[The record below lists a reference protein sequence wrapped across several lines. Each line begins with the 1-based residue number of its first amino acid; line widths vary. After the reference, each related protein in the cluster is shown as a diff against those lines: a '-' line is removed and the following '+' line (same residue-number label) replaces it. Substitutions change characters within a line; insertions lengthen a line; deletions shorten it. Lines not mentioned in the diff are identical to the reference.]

1 MTTSPTRLLNASAFA
16 VIVAAGILAFSAPS
30 SFSQQQVSRLVA
42 PINERVMVTLNGNV
56 RPDVAHA
63 PDLGP
68 VEDGKPMRLMLL
80 LEPTAAQK
88 ADLENLLAN
97 QQNPDAAEYHKWLTP
112 TEFGARFGASHEDIA
127 KVTSWLQS
135 HGFQVHGSANNA
147 RMIDFSANAGQ
158 VREAFHTQLH
168 YVNVEGGKYSAL
180 LQDPQIPA
188 ALAPVVA
195 GIHGL
200 NQIPLRPSH
209 TAARPAS
216 WNKETHKWQI
226 ANPATAKKALPAV
239 DLSNGDLDV
248 APQDLYTIYNVN
260 PVFAGGNLAETAT
273 VAVIEESDMEY
284 GTVDPSTGAASG
296 GDVAAFRSLFGVPG
310 TLNMFVLNGFGADT
324 CSDPGID
331 PSGTGEDF
339 EASLDAEWANA
350 TAPSANLIFMS
361 CSPADDGVGYSLF
374 ALIDNNLSDVM
385 SMSYVSSELG
395 FSSSNYAY
403 LDSLY
408 EEAAAQG
415 QTIVIAAGDA
425 GSDVEDQDT
434 VGTATA
440 GINVSALSA
449 SPLVT
454 SAGGTD
460 FQDAYDYFLGGAP
473 QSYYWS
479 STNSPSNGSALGYV
493 PEMAWNN
500 SCASSILSEDAGLY
514 FLGEP
519 FTGAEFC
526 DFAGA
531 YGLYEFVEAAVVGG
545 SGGISTNYAVPT
557 WQTGL
562 SGYSNAKRS
571 QPDISGFAA
580 NGFWGHA
587 LVACDSNPNLDGG
600 GGDCVNGV
608 LEAGGTSFVAPYT
621 AGVFGLLDTAAGA
634 RQGNLNP
641 ALYALAKTQFNSSA
655 TKTACYANGQATNVG
670 ITTNLPAPTCI
681 FNDVTTGNNDVPC
694 SALALDCY
702 IDSGAPDGMLSLN
715 GTKSLSVAYN
725 SKPGFDQVTGLGSL
739 NVANLITGMSG
750 VSLTMQTLTF
760 SPKGGIFTGPLTVG
774 ITDSVWGATIYYT
787 TDGTAPTTGSA
798 IFNSASPIS
807 VTQDTTIR
815 ALGVARGYMNMM
827 STADYKLQVAE
838 PTFSLAAGTFDA
850 PQSVT
855 ISDSSGGGCSGGGT
869 CGLSVA
875 RPELVPAITIWYTT
889 DGTPPVPGAGTAV
902 PYSGTAIAINQTT
915 TLKAVAALA
924 NWTTSKVA
932 SANYKLEV
940 PTPTFS
946 EKSGTYTSTQ
956 SVSISDTNA
965 GATIWYTT
973 DNSTPIVGIS
983 SWIASG
989 GSISITQTT
998 TLKVIAAIT
1007 GWTNSYMATAM
1018 YTLKVPTPTINP
1030 VAGTYHAPQ
1039 SVSLSDSFG
1048 GGGGGGCG
1056 GSGSCGE
1063 VISRPETEAP
1073 TITIWYTTD
1082 GTPPIP
1088 GTSTQYTGPITV
1100 STTETIKAIAAFT
1113 GWSNS
1118 MMISAKYTIDLPPP
1132 PATK

>member
-147 RMIDFSANAGQ
+147 RMIDFTANAGQ

-168 YVNVEGGKYSAL
+168 YVNVEGGKYAAL
-180 LQDPQIPA
+180 LQEPQIPA

-216 WNKETHKWQI
+216 WNKETHKWQVT
-226 ANPATAKKALPAV
+226 NPATAKKALPAV

-273 VAVIEESDMEY
+273 VAVIEESDIEY

-310 TLNMFVLNGFGADT
+310 TLNMYVYHGYGADT

-361 CSPADDGVGYSLF
+361 CDQSPDQGILSSLF
-374 ALIDNNLSDVM
+374 ALVDNNLSDVM
-385 SMSYVSSELG
+385 SLSYVSSELN
-395 FSSSNYAY
+395 FESSNYAY

-408 EEAAAQG
+408 EEAASQG

-434 VGTATA
+434 LGTATA

-460 FQDAYDYFLGGAP
+460 FQDTYDSALGGVS

-500 SCASSILSEDAGLY
+500 SCASSILSEYAGLY
-514 FLGEP
+514 FIGEP

-531 YGLYEFVEAAVVGG
+531 YGLGEFVEAAVVGG

-580 NGFWGHA
+580 NGFWEHA
-587 LVACDSNPNLDGG
+587 LIACDSNPNLDGG

-670 ITTNLPAPTCI
+670 ITTNLPASTCI

-702 IDSGAPDGMLSLN
+702 VDPGAPDGMLSLN

-750 VSLTMQTLTF
+750 ASLTMQTLTF
-760 SPKGGIFTGPLTVG
+760 SPKGGIFAGPLTVG

-838 PTFSLAAGTFDA
+838 PTFIEKAGTYLTTQVMIFNDA
-850 PQSVT
+850 T
-855 ISDSSGGGCSGGGT
+855 AG
-869 CGLSVA
+869 A
-875 RPELVPAITIWYTT
+875 AIWYTT
-889 DGTPPVPGAGTAV
+889 DGSTPVPNAGTAV
-902 PYSGTAIAINQTT
+902 QFTGPPVPINQTT
-915 TLKAVAALA
+915 TLKAIAALA
-924 NWTTSKVA
+924 NWTNSKVA

-973 DNSTPIVGIS
+973 DDTTPIVGTSFSIPN
-983 SWIASG
+983 G
-989 GSISITQTT
+989 GSIAVNQTT
-998 TLKVIAAIT
+998 TIKAIAAVT
-1007 GWTNSYMATAM
+1007 GWSNSMM
-1018 YTLKVPTPTINP
+1018 VSEMFTLKVPTPTINP
-1030 VAGTYHAPQ
+1030 GAESSTSPITVT
-1039 SVSLSDSFG
+1039 LSDSLG
-1048 GGGGGGCG
+1048 GGGPDTSKGIKPLIAEGG
-1056 GSGSCGE
+1056 
-1063 VISRPETEAP
+1063 P

-1082 GTPPIP
+1082 GTPPTA
-1088 GTSTQYTGPITV
+1088 GGGSSQQYSGPITV
-1100 STTETIKAIAAFT
+1100 STTETIKAIGAIT

-1118 MMISAKYTIDLPPP
+1118 TMISEKYTIR
-1132 PATK
+1132 